1 MNTLGYALL
10 FFAIFFLIDKKSAT
24 RMTSF
29 LSRVAGSD
37 DKDKDKKRSSY
48 PIKYAKNTLTA
59 NYYPVKLRFNDG
71 DEFGYCK

>member
-29 LSRVAGSD
+29 LSKMTGSD
-37 DKDKDKKRSSY
+37 DTISNKHSSY
-48 PIKYAKNTLTA
+48 PIKYAKNTLVA
-59 NYYPVKLRFNDG
+59 NYYPAVLRFNDG
-71 DEFGYCK
+71 DDFGYCK